1 MFSRSR
7 ILFGLAVLAGALLTV
22 GPSHGQGAKKGNTK
36 NVTFK
41 TADGVELSGTLYPA
55 PSGKRDATVI
65 MLHSFDL
72 KKGGSS
78 SSEEGWGQLAASLQ
92 AAGYVVLTFDF
103 RGFGESKTLGN
114 KNEFVNA
121 RTP

>member
-7 ILFGLAVLAGALLTV
+7 ILLGLAVLAGALLAV
-22 GPSHGQGAKKGNTK
+22 GPSHGQAAKKANTK

-41 TADGVELSGTLYPA
+41 TSDGVELSGTLYPA

-65 MLHSFDL
+65 LLHNFAL

-78 SSEEGWGQLAASLQ
+78 SSEEGWGNLATTLQ
-92 AAGYVVLTFDF
+92 TNGYVVLTFDF
-103 RGFGESKTLGN
+103 RGFGESK
-114 KNEFVNA
+114 
-121 RTP
+121 